1 MSIAMDS
8 AQKRKSNLETEM
20 GKLALRIKQE
30 EKTLSDLQVAYMW
43 NDQMI
48 KDLTTDEAIEKSK
61 TREHPVTEEQ
71 K

>member
-1 MSIAMDS
+1 MSVAMDS
-8 AQKRKSNLETEM
+8 AQKRKSNLEIEM
-20 GKLALRIKQE
+20 GKLALKIKQD

-43 NDQMI
+43 NEQMI

-61 TREHPVTEEQ
+61 NKTEV